1 MKKQNTPDVKERI
14 LQVARELFVKHGY
27 DGTSVRDIATA
38 SGTNVAHITYYFQ
51 SKYNLF
57 EIIFEEAF
65 TVVVSRVFPI
75 WNSDLPLREMVKAW
89 VDTYYE
95 LLPRYPYLPL
105 FILNEINH
113 NYQGRLI
120 KIIKGYNPRE
130 IFEKISAKIEH
141 EISQGSIREISP
153 ADFILDLVSLSV
165 FPFAFGLLVTRVAD
179 IPQEEYNEILQRHK
193 SHVTNLLLG
202 SLEP

>member
-1 MKKQNTPDVKERI
+1 MGKQNTSDVRERI

-27 DGTSVRDIATA
+27 EGTSVRDIAAA

-65 TVVVSRVFPI
+65 TVVVARLFPI
-75 WNSDLPLREMVKAW
+75 WNSDLPLREMVKKCVNA
-89 VDTYYE
+89 YYD

-120 KIIKGYNPRE
+120 ELIKSYDPHAIFSKIA
-130 IFEKISAKIEH
+130 AKIEH
-141 EISQGSIREISP
+141 EIRQGSIRDISP
-153 ADFILDLVSLSV
+153 ADFILNLVSLSV

-179 IPQEEYNEILQRHK
+179 IPQEEYNEVLQRHK
-193 SHVTNLLLG
+193 PRVIQLLLD